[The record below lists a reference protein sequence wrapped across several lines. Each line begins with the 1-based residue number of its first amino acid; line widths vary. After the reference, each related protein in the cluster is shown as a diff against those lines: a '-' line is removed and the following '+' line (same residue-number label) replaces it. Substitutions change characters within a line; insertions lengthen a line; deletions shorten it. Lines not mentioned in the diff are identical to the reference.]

1 VKFQNVE
8 TKWIFPKMKKN
19 SKVKSQNVEIK
30 WIFPKIKTS
39 FQGEISKCRNKM
51 DFSKN

>member
-8 TKWIFPKMKKN
+8 IKWIFQKLKQIPK
-19 SKVKSQNVEIK
+19 VESQNVEIK